1 MDWSV
6 LAEGRQP
13 RRYTAGQFIYLQ
25 GTYPEYI
32 YYLSSGTARSFIS
45 TQSGEERVL
54 TIHRPGD
61 LMGEAS
67 FFDECPR
74 VTSAMAVT
82 PCVVYTVD
90 REQLN
95 GLFSRHPELAMPM
108 LRYLAR
114 TVRMLSGHV
123 DSSALPARQRIARYL
138 LSYTAER
145 DGSPISCTHEE
156 IGQAVGVTRVTVS
169 RVLGELSREG
179 LVELG
184 YRSVALLDRD
194 GLRKL
199 MESEV

>member
-1 MDWSV
+1 LDWSV
-6 LAEGRQP
+6 LAEGCQP
-13 RRYTAGQFIYLQ
+13 RRYTSGQFIYLQ

-32 YYLSSGTARSFIS
+32 YYLSSGTVRSFIS

-54 TIHRPGD
+54 TIHRSGD

-82 PCVVYTVD
+82 PCLVYTVN
-90 REQLN
+90 RKQLN
-95 GLFSRHPELAMPM
+95 NLFGRHPELAMPM
-108 LRYLAR
+108 LQYLAR

-138 LSYTAER
+138 LSYPAEQ
-145 DGSPISCTHEE
+145 DGSPISCSHEE

-179 LVELG
+179 LVKLG
-184 YRSVALLDRD
+184 YRSVAVLDRD
-194 GLRKL
+194 GLEVL
-199 MESEV
+199 MEKV

>member
-6 LAEGRQP
+6 LAEGCQP
-13 RRYTAGQFIYLQ
+13 RRYTSGQFIYLQ

-32 YYLSSGTARSFIS
+32 YYLSSGTVRSFIS

-54 TIHRPGD
+54 TIHRSGD

-82 PCVVYTVD
+82 PCLVYTVN
-90 REQLN
+90 RKQLN
-95 GLFSRHPELAMPM
+95 NLFGRHPELAMPM
-108 LRYLAR
+108 LQYLAR

-138 LSYTAER
+138 LSYPAEQ
-145 DGSPISCTHEE
+145 DGSPISCSHEE

-179 LVELG
+179 LVKLG
-184 YRSVALLDRD
+184 YRSVAVLDRD
-194 GLRKL
+194 GLEVL
-199 MESEV
+199 MEKV